1 MGLNEWLLTCVN
13 AVAAALLLNS
23 GLAKVV
29 APDVLR
35 RALVE
40 VVPSF
45 AGTNAPVLVRALA
58 AVELAAAVALLVAPA
73 RMAAAL
79 VTALLGVG
87 FAAFGLLGKLR
98 GSSTPC
104 GCFGASDKQP
114 LGWTNVAL
122 GVLLAAVLP
131 LNAAN
136 GPVTHPDYTAG
147 ALMLAAMGTLLLCGH
162 AHRRVVRRHLVV
174 RLRRPKPTH

>member
-1 MGLNEWLLTCVN
+1 MGLNEWLLTCAN
-13 AVAAALLLNS
+13 AAAAALLLNS
-23 GLAKVV
+23 GLAKAV

-35 RALVE
+35 RALTE

-45 AGTNAPVLVRALA
+45 AGANAPVMVRVLA
-58 AVELAAAVALLVAPA
+58 AVEIAAAAALLLAPT

-79 VTALLGVG
+79 LATLLGAG

-104 GCFGASDKQP
+104 GCFGASDRQP

-122 GVLLAAVLP
+122 GVLLATVLP

-136 GPVTHPDYTAG
+136 GPATPTDYTAG
-147 ALMLAAMGTLLLCGH
+147 ALMLAATGTLLLCGYT
-162 AHRRVVRRHLVV
+162 HRRVVRRHLVV